1 MGLVDGRVALVTG
14 AGRGIG
20 RSIALELA
28 REGANVVVSSRS
40 KAELDAVVKE
50 IEALGR
56 RGHAVV
62 CDAMDGPGDEEDGR
76 RRRGHASERSTSSST
91 SRAASS
97 ASSRSSSR

>member
-28 REGANVVVSSRS
+28 REGANVVVWSRS

-56 RGHAVV
+56 RGHAAV
-62 CDAMDGPGDEEDGR
+62 CDAMDGPATKKMVDDVW
-76 RRRGHASERSTSSST
+76 HASERSTSSST